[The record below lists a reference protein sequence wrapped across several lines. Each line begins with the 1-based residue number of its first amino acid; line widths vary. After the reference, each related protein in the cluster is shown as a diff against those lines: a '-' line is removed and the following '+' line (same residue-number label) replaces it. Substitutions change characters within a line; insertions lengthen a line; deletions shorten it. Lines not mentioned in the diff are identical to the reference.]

1 MQKWIVVLTALIV
14 AGWAVS
20 ASAGSTTNKGSNP
33 NGKPFVEI
41 QGQIVEVEGE
51 VATLQDQVDSLVGR
65 VETVEDRSIANAD
78 AIATLEATSA
88 NLQAQIDAN
97 ADDIVILGDQVSDL
111 EADNADLQAQIDDLG
126 DADGVLQDQI
136 NANAGMIT
144 TLNQSITDLGI
155 SLQDQID
162 NNADLIDTLQ
172 GEIDGIDAALAMKQ
186 MIISGS
192 CPPGESIREVNANGS
207 VVCEIDDVGTG
218 GSTGISQ
225 VRVYDYQSNYTY
237 PYYYASASAYA
248 ECPIGYAL
256 TGGGGYVAGNSGQH
270 GSYPYN
276 YYTNADADT
285 YSNRTWVSYVSTS
298 TYSSYV
304 YAMAVCIKHI

>member
-78 AIATLEATSA
+78 SIATLEATSA
-88 NLQAQIDAN
+88 DLQAQIDAN
-97 ADDIVILGDQVSDL
+97 GDDIVILEGQVSVL

-136 NANAGMIT
+136 DANAGMIT

-162 NNADLIDTLQ
+162 NNAGLIATLQ
-172 GEIDGIDAALAMKQ
+172 DEIDDIDAALAMKQ

-225 VRVYDYQSNYTY
+225 VRVYTYISNYNY
-237 PYYYASASAYA
+237 SSATAYA
-248 ECPIGYAL
+248 ECPVGYAL
-256 TGGGGYVAGNSGQH
+256 TGGGGYVGGYH
-270 GSYPYN
+270 GTVGSYPSN
-276 YYTNADADT
+276 YYSNADADT
-285 YSNRTWVSYVSTS
+285 YSNRTWVAYVSGS
-298 TYSSYV
+298 TYSTYV
-304 YAMAVCIKHI
+304 YSMAVCIKHI